1 MTTSTTPAT
10 FPPGTLGAVL
20 SPAMIEAIDDE
31 ILALPQDEPLAIK
44 VALAATS
51 AEHLISCLDDF
62 TRTHHEAG
70 IRHAVALMADV
81 AFES

>member
-1 MTTSTTPAT
+1 MSTTPAT
-10 FPPGTLGAVL
+10 LPPGTLGAVL
-20 SPAMIEAIDDE
+20 SPAMRDAMDDNV
-31 ILALPQDEPLAIK
+31 LALPQDEPLAIK

-62 TRTHHEAG
+62 TRLQHEQA

-81 AFES
+81 AFSS

>member
-1 MTTSTTPAT
+1 MSTTPAT

-20 SPAMIEAIDDE
+20 SPAMRDAIDDQ

-62 TRTHHEAG
+62 TASRHAQA

-81 AFES
+81 AFTS